1 VASPEGSKKLS
12 KGMVFGVLDSKDLS
26 DSKKEMGRFYLKN
39 CLQRTANMV
48 QKINI
53 QTF

>member
-1 VASPEGSKKLS
+1 
-12 KGMVFGVLDSKDLS
+12 
-26 DSKKEMGRFYLKN
+26 MGWFFLKS

-53 QTF
+53 QTLRASFASRTLNDISGMGRSKEYENRTVPF